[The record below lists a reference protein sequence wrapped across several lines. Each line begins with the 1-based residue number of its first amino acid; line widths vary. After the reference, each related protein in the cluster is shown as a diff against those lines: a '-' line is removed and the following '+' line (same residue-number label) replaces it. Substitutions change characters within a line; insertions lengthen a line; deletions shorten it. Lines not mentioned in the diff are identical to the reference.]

1 MKKLSIV
8 IPVYNEIDTIEQ
20 VFDAVEKSSALGLEK
35 EIIVVDD
42 VSTDG
47 TREYIKGLG
56 QKPGFKFLFN
66 EKNIGKGGSLR
77 HGLEK
82 STGDFALIQDA
93 DLEYDPNDYGKLIE
107 PLQSG
112 KAQVVYGSRYSSK
125 KHGSKQSLASFIANK
140 VLTLVSNIFTGQNIT
155 DMETCYKCFTREA
168 LGKILPKLV
177 STRFDIE
184 PEITARV
191 SSAGFHITEVPVSY
205 NPRTNDKGKKIKWT
219 DGFPA
224 LWAILKFNM
233 GNFFKIRKYFL
244 TLLVSLAILSFIS
257 VYYFPEIKGDT
268 PSYIHTIQVMDS
280 GVVPVGFQPNRLMT
294 TFLGL
299 EIILGLSKI
308 FGSVYGSWLFLNLFF
323 YCAISITFYFLIFRI
338 FKCRRTALFGS
349 VLVAGSY
356 AMIFFAI
363 AYLMDAPGWA
373 FYLLSL
379 YFLFAYSESKR
390 KKDLLLSAL
399 AVGIGGLFKEY
410 AFLGTVSIAVYLIGE
425 SLAESFGKNWRLPK
439 KFFMN
444 AVQTAFL
451 ALAPIALVFL
461 YIYLKF
467 DYTYLDW
474 LTFADEYYFYESRFV
489 EFIKAIGS
497 LWNLVGLLFIGGLW
511 VLFKKWKNIS
521 SGTKLFILSMFV
533 STLPVFTWPA
543 ITQRILFPTVPFAVL
558 ISCFFFKKYENRWY
572 LFVPVVLVYI
582 VLSFFTDRILAGFNL
597 PF

>member
-8 IPVYNEIDTIEQ
+8 IPVFNEIDTIEQ
-20 VFDAVEKSSALGLEK
+20 VFNAVEKSDALGLEK
-35 EIIVVDD
+35 EIVVVDD

-47 TREYIKGLG
+47 TREYIKSLG

-66 EKNIGKGGSLR
+66 EKNVGKGGSLR

-93 DLEYDPNDYGKLIE
+93 DLEYDPNDYDRLLE
-107 PLQSG
+107 PLISG

-125 KHGSKQSLASFIANK
+125 KHGSKQSFASFIANK
-140 VLTLVSNIFTGQNIT
+140 VLTLASNIFTGQNIT
-155 DMETCYKCFTREA
+155 DMETCYKCFTKEA
-168 LGKILPKLV
+168 LAKILPKLV

-191 SSAGFHITEVPVSY
+191 SSEGYQITEVPVSY

-224 LWAILKFNM
+224 LWAILKFNQR
-233 GNFFKIRKYFL
+233 NFFKIRKYFL
-244 TLLVSLAILSFIS
+244 TLLVALVVLSFVSI
-257 VYYFPEIKGDT
+257 YYFPEIKGDT
-268 PSYIHTIQVMDS
+268 PSYLNTIQVMDS
-280 GVVPVGFQPNRLMT
+280 GVVPANFSPNRLMT

-299 EIILGLSKI
+299 EIILILSKV
-308 FGSVYGSWLFLNLFF
+308 FGSIYGSWLFLNIFF
-323 YCAISITFYFLIFRI
+323 YFAISITFYFLIFQI

-349 VLVAGSY
+349 VLLAGSY

-373 FYLLSL
+373 FYILSL
-379 YFLFAYSESKR
+379 LFLYKYSQSK
-390 KKDLLLSAL
+390 KKSDLLLSAL
-399 AVGIGGLFKEY
+399 AIGVGGLFKEY
-410 AFLGTVSIAVYLIGE
+410 AFLGTISIAVYLIGE
-425 SLAESFGKNWRLPK
+425 NWRYPK
-439 KFFMN
+439 KLFLS
-444 AVQTAFL
+444 AIQTAFI
-451 ALAPIALVFL
+451 ALAPIALLFF
-461 YIYLKF
+461 YIYFKF

-474 LTFADEYYFYESRFV
+474 LKFADEYYFYESRFI

-497 LWNLVGLLFIGGLW
+497 LWNLVALLFVGGLW
-511 VLFKKWKNIS
+511 VLFKKWKS
-521 SGTKLFILSMFV
+521 LSGSTKLFLLSMFV

-543 ITQRILFPTVPFAVL
+543 ITQRILFPTVPFAIL

-572 LFVPVVLVYI
+572 LFIPVVLIYI
-582 VLSFFTDRILAGFNL
+582 ALSFFTDRILAGFNL